1 MTIVDKEMFTP
12 DPLLVAA
19 VQAVSRRCDGASST
33 DGQGFNGTDTKYGKA
48 LASAPAEV
56 WSDDVQYRAWKMLRK
71 YAKQLKAEG
80 IDYDSI
86 PEPNEGRG
94 SGDIRAIDVRN
105 GKVLV
110 FLPYGDRAYPKAG
123 LEAFWNGSVR
133 GWQVSVSKYG
143 NVLSWAERNGV
154 PTTNRAKQ
162 LLAEIDPNT
171 KPEVSGTA
179 TLRGNEIVLRFDY
192 NPTIVDAVRMVPS
205 RRWDSDRKEWLVAKE
220 AVAIIR
226 RIAQEHNLDMSQE
239 VQDLPDLEISGTGV
253 MVTVHDKMFA
263 LSFPYDS
270 QTISQVRQMPG
281 ATWSPS
287 KRAWLVPIEA
297 ADEVVSF
304 ATEHEAQIGRDA
316 TLLLREAG
324 DIREIIASSSASD
337 AELIIEGFG
346 SAKLQPFPF
355 QRAGIRYAMRAMG
368 FDYED
373 GKFSKTREGNGGVLI
388 GDEMGLG
395 KTVQGLGILKAA
407 NAFPAVVVCPASLKL
422 NWKREAEAWIE
433 GVQVKVLSGSDT
445 SLPDADIYVVNYD
458 ILDRLVERFGVIKGL
473 VLDESH
479 YCKNAQA
486 KRSKA
491 AIALSKKVSDDG
503 VRICL
508 SGTPIVNQPLE
519 IITQLRI
526 INRMEDFGGSSE
538 FRNLYGRSNAR
549 SLASLNRKLRST
561 CYVRRRKAEVLT
573 ELPPKMWVPVL
584 VEGDPKIMVDYR
596 KAEENIVRYLSE
608 LALQLAKESGATD
621 KEAQNEAW
629 RKALRAKAAE
639 HLVSISTLK
648 QLAAKAKMKSAKVWI
663 DDFLAQDKKL
673 VVFGWHTE
681 VVNMVSDNFSN
692 GVKIQGGVDIKKRQE
707 FVDKFQNEDDQKVI
721 ACQIKAAGVGLTLTA
736 SSDVLFIE
744 QGWTPADME
753 QAVDRCHRIGQ
764 TDSVTGW
771 LMLTQNTIDEDIAA
785 LIDHKRSIVDR
796 AVDGTDDDDREET
809 SLVGDLLVSL
819 AERGLANG
827 YL

>member
-1 MTIVDKEMFTP
+1 VDKEMFTP

-19 VQAVSRRCDGASST
+19 VQAVSRRCDGASSN

-48 LASAPAEV
+48 LANSPAEV

-287 KRAWLVPIEA
+287 KRAWLVPIESS
-297 ADEVVSF
+297 DEVLKF
-304 ATEHEAQIGRDA
+304 AEQHKAQLSPETKELLNEAEGIQAIIDA
-316 TLLLREAG
+316 SQAKDAKIWVNGLG
-324 DIREIIASSSASD
+324 DETY
-337 AELIIEGFG
+337 
-346 SAKLQPFPF
+346 QPFPF
-355 QRAGIRYAMRAMG
+355 QRAGIAYAMRAMG
-368 FDYED
+368 YEHH
-373 GKFSKTREGNGGVLI
+373 EGEWTQGEPTTGGVLI

-395 KTVQGLGILKAA
+395 KTVQGIGVLQAA
-407 NAFPAVVVCPASLKL
+407 QAFPAVVVCPASLKL
-422 NWKREAEAWIE
+422 NWERE
-433 GVQVKVLSGSDT
+433 SDQCIHLLNNEYRT
-445 SLPDADIYVVNYD
+445 HQ
-458 ILDRLVERFGVIKGL
+458 RL
-473 VLDESH
+473 H
-479 YCKNAQA
+479 
-486 KRSKA
+486 
-491 AIALSKKVSDDG
+491 
-503 VRICL
+503 
-508 SGTPIVNQPLE
+508 
-519 IITQLRI
+519 
-526 INRMEDFGGSSE
+526 
-538 FRNLYGRSNAR
+538 
-549 SLASLNRKLRST
+549 
-561 CYVRRRKAEVLT
+561 
-573 ELPPKMWVPVL
+573 
-584 VEGDPKIMVDYR
+584 
-596 KAEENIVRYLSE
+596 
-608 LALQLAKESGATD
+608 
-621 KEAQNEAW
+621 
-629 RKALRAKAAE
+629 
-639 HLVSISTLK
+639 
-648 QLAAKAKMKSAKVWI
+648 
-663 DDFLAQDKKL
+663 
-673 VVFGWHTE
+673 
-681 VVNMVSDNFSN
+681 
-692 GVKIQGGVDIKKRQE
+692 
-707 FVDKFQNEDDQKVI
+707 
-721 ACQIKAAGVGLTLTA
+721 
-736 SSDVLFIE
+736 
-744 QGWTPADME
+744 
-753 QAVDRCHRIGQ
+753 
-764 TDSVTGW
+764 
-771 LMLTQNTIDEDIAA
+771 
-785 LIDHKRSIVDR
+785 
-796 AVDGTDDDDREET
+796 
-809 SLVGDLLVSL
+809 
-819 AERGLANG
+819 
-827 YL
+827 

>member
-1 MTIVDKEMFTP
+1 MSSEYRQTP
-12 DPLLVAA
+12 DPLLVAG
-19 VQAVSRRCDGASST
+19 VQAVARRCDGATSN
-33 DGQGFNGTDTKYGKA
+33 DGQGFNGTDSKFGKA
-48 LASAPAEV
+48 LASTPPEV
-56 WSDDVQYRAWKMLRK
+56 WTHGVQYRAWKMLRK
-71 YAKQLKAEG
+71 YSGQLSAEG
-80 IDYDSI
+80 IDYEAI
-86 PEPNEGRG
+86 PEPIEVNTHT
-94 SGDIRAIDVRN
+94 DIRAVDVRN

-110 FLPYGDRAYPKAG
+110 FLPYGDSAYPKSA
-123 LEAFWNGSVR
+123 LSATWNGTLR

-143 NVLSWAERNGV
+143 NVLSWANNNGV
-154 PTTNRAKQ
+154 PITDRALQ
-162 LLAEIDPNT
+162 LLS
-171 KPEVSGTA
+171 EVEVPTTVQSSGTV
-179 TLRGNEIVLRFDY
+179 TLRNNEIVLRFDY
-192 NPTIVDAVRMVPS
+192 NPTIVDAIRMVPT
-205 RRWDSDRKEWLVAKE
+205 RRWNNDTKEWIVAKE

-226 RIAQEHNLDMSQE
+226 KISQEHHLTMSQE
-239 VQDLPDLEISGTGV
+239 VIDLPDLEISSTGV
-253 MVTVHDKMFA
+253 FVTVHDKMFA

-297 ADEVVSF
+297 ADEVLAF
-304 ATEHEAQIGRDA
+304 ANEHDAQIGRDA
-316 TLLLREAG
+316 TQLLKEAG
-324 DIREIIASSSASD
+324 EVREIIASSSAND
-337 AELIIEGFG
+337 AELVIEGFG
-346 SAKLQPFPF
+346 GVKQPFPF

-373 GKFSKTREGNGGVLI
+373 GKFTKTREGNGGVLI

-395 KTVQGLGILKAA
+395 KTVQGLGVLKAA
-407 NAFPAVVVCPASLKL
+407 NAFPAVVICPASLKL
-422 NWKREAEAWIE
+422 NWKREAEDWIK
-433 GVQVKVLSGSDT
+433 GVQVKVLSGSEQN
-445 SLPDADIYVVNYD
+445 LPDADIYIINYD
-458 ILDRLVERFGVIKGL
+458 ILDRWVDRFGEIKGL

-491 AIALSKKVSDDG
+491 ALALSKKVSDDG
-503 VRICL
+503 VRVCL

-519 IITQLRI
+519 VITQLRI
-526 INRMEDFGGSSE
+526 INRMDDFGGSAQ
-538 FRNLYGRSNAR
+538 FRNLYGRATAR

-584 VEGDPKIMVDYR
+584 VEGDPTIMGEYR
-596 KAEENIVRYLSE
+596 KAEANIVRYLSE

-629 RKALRAKAAE
+629 RRALRARAAE

-648 QLAAKAKMKSAKVWI
+648 QLAAKAKMKSARQWI

-681 VVNMVSDNFSN
+681 VVNMVADNFAN
-692 GVKIQGGVDIKKRQE
+692 GVKIQGGVDIKKRQG
-707 FVDKFQNEDDQKVI
+707 FVDKFQNEDEQKVI

-785 LIDHKRSIVDR
+785 LIDAKRAIVDR
-796 AVDGTDDDDREET
+796 AVDGTDDDDQEET
-809 SLVGDLLVSL
+809 SLIGDLLVSL
-819 AERGLANG
+819 AERGLANA
-827 YL
+827 